1 MPVDIN
7 FSRRELPIWPMRRCR
22 SLTRHSPARRLGYH
36 SARASARTAIAV
48 LKRCP
53 DGQFRVELPPWLV
66 SAPWWRCGRRVWISS
81 RGRSL
86 FITPKPCGARGIKRW
101 SRRVRRG
108 VLDLARRSPTSHVPC
123 GQKLSEHHAHRCM
136 LTPGSLASTA
146 MPESVR

>member
-7 FSRRELPIWPMRRCR
+7 SSRRELPVWPMRSSG
-22 SLTRHSPARRLGYH
+22 SLTRHSRARSLGYR

-66 SAPWWRCGRRVWISS
+66 SAPWWRCGRRVWISI

-86 FITPKPCGARGIKRW
+86 FITAKPCGARGVKRW
-101 SRRVRRG
+101 SRRMRR
-108 VLDLARRSPTSHVPC
+108 VSLDRVRRSPTGHMPC

-136 LTPGSLASTA
+136 VTPGSLASTA